1 MALPE
6 GFGGQPVRNDAVRS
20 SKHRP
25 NLKRT
30 WLRSVVRLWS
40 TCMRVSLTILGL
52 LAALAGFVSVYY
64 WWTAARMG
72 PIDVPSSG
80 ETPAGGPGD
89 MWLDYGGEKMI
100 FLNYSRQSK
109 LNAQAALWT
118 GISVFFQ
125 VAAVMVQLANL
136 KP

>member
-1 MALPE
+1 MRMS
-6 GFGGQPVRNDAVRS
+6 FAV
-20 SKHRP
+20 
-25 NLKRT
+25 LE
-30 WLRSVVRLWS
+30 
-40 TCMRVSLTILGL
+40 L

-72 PIDVPSSG
+72 PIDVPAG

-89 MWLDYGGEKMI
+89 IWLDYGGEKMI

-125 VAAVMVQLANL
+125 VAVAIVQLASS